1 MAINIPNSFTSRTP
15 ALAAEVNENFTEVA
29 NKAMDKT
36 GDTITGNISVSAG
49 VTIDGIDISAVLPAS
64 GQVVFP
70 ASQNASSNAN
80 TLDDYEEGTFVP
92 AVTFGGGSTG
102 MTFSDQQGAYVKIG
116 QFVYIYIRFIF
127 TAKGSSVGAAVVTT
141 LPFTASAGAY
151 GGIFTPFCSGM
162 SSVGGGV
169 LGYITPGTT
178 TIQLTTN
185 GATGISN
192 LADTNFGNATD
203 LILVGSYRASA

>member
-29 NKAMDKT
+29 NTALDKT
-36 GDTITGNISVSAG
+36 GDTITGNVSVSAG
-49 VTIDGIDISAVLPAS
+49 ITIDGIDISAVLPAS

-92 AVTFGGGSTG
+92 VVTFGGGSTG

-116 QFVYIYIRFIF
+116 QFVLVYVRFIF
-127 TAKGSSVGAAVVTT
+127 TAKGSSTGAAVVT
-141 LPFTASAGAY
+141 LPFQASSGAY
-151 GGIFTPFCSGM
+151 GGVFAPFCSGM

-169 LGYITPGTT
+169 MGYTIPNTS

-185 GATGISN
+185 GATGIVN
-192 LADTNFGNATD
+192 LTDTNFGNATD
-203 LILVGSYRASA
+203 LILTGSYRASA